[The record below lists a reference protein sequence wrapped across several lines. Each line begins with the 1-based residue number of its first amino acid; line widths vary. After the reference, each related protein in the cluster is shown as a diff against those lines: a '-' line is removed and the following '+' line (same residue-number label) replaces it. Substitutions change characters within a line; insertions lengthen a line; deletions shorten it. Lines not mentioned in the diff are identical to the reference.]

1 MLLLVVSPNFFHF
14 LTGFGNKRFDGH
26 KVSLANIGAIRAFF
40 FFFKRKGVFE
50 FSFLIRVPHGK
61 WGMIVKGLN

>member
-40 FFFKRKGVFE
+40 FFFLNEKGF
-50 FSFLIRVPHGK
+50 
-61 WGMIVKGLN
+61 